1 MLKPIAPLAI
11 ALWCLASPAFAE
23 LKIAVLD
30 VQRAVLQSEE
40 AQAFVQQVQE
50 QLGPDET
57 KVRKLQADAQKLQ
70 ERMQKDGAIMS
81 EAERR
86 ELAEQ
91 LEEMAVNYKY
101 LLGKLQSAQKEKQ
114 QQLLTQ
120 MNPKLE
126 QAVREVLSE
135 ERYDLVLQRQ
145 ALVFASDSIDI
156 TAKVTARLDKL
167 AD

>member
-1 MLKPIAPLAI
+1 M
-11 ALWCLASPAFAE
+11 
-23 LKIAVLD
+23 
-30 VQRAVLQSEE
+30 
-40 AQAFVQQVQE
+40 
-50 QLGPDET
+50 
-57 KVRKLQADAQKLQ
+57 RKLQADAQKLQ

-81 EAERR
+81 ETERR

-101 LLGKLQSAQKEKQ
+101 LLGKLQTAQKEKQ

-145 ALVFASDSIDI
+145 ALVFAADSIDI
-156 TAKVTARLDKL
+156 TEKVTARLDQL

>member
-1 MLKPIAPLAI
+1 MLKRFAPLA
-11 ALWCLASPAFAE
+11 ALWCLASPVFAE

-30 VQRAVLQSEE
+30 VQRAVLQSQE

-81 EAERR
+81 ETERR

-101 LLGKLQSAQKEKQ
+101 LLGKLQTAQKEKQ

-145 ALVFASDSIDI
+145 ALVFAADSIDI
-156 TAKVTARLDKL
+156 TEKVTARLDQL